1 LNAKKPCS
9 GGPAA
14 GEGGLGTG
22 KGGLVSGLRC
32 GAAGEGGLGIGG
44 FIPDNPFFLA
54 PLAGVTDSP
63 FRRLCRAQGAA
74 VVCSEMVSAKGLWY
88 GSGKTERLLRV
99 CADEAPVA
107 FQIFGREPEMLA
119 FAART
124 LDGRENALLDIN
136 MGCPVPKVVK
146 NGEGAA
152 LLRDPDLA
160 GRLVEA
166 AVSATRKPVTV
177 KLRIGWDAASVNAAE
192 MAKTLEAA
200 GAAALAVH
208 GRTREQFYGGK
219 ADWRVIRRVKET
231 VGIPVIGNGDIRSGA
246 DALRMLAETGC
257 DFVMIARGALG
268 NPWIFREALAL
279 YRGEDLPAPPGPGE
293 RVDMILRHLELLV
306 AEKGE
311 RVAVLEMRKH
321 AAWYL
326 KGIKASAG
334 LRGKLNAVVSAAE
347 FQGLLADFCAAGL

>member
-1 LNAKKPCS
+1 L
-9 GGPAA
+9 
-14 GEGGLGTG
+14 E
-22 KGGLVSGLRC
+22 
-32 GAAGEGGLGIGG
+32 
-44 FIPDNPFFLA
+44 NPFFLA
-54 PLAGVTDSP
+54 PLAGVTDAP

-74 VVCSEMVSAKGLWY
+74 LVYSEMVSGKGLWY
-88 GSGKTERLLRV
+88 GDKKTEQLLHV
-99 CADEAPVA
+99 CADEKPVA
-107 FQIFGREPEMLA
+107 FQIFGKEPEIMA
-119 FAART
+119 FAAKA

-136 MGCPVPKVVK
+136 MGCPVPKIVK

-166 AVSATRKPVTV
+166 AVSHTRKPVTV
-177 KLRIGWDAASVNAAE
+177 KLRIGWDAARVNATE
-192 MAKTLEAA
+192 MARTLEAA

-219 ADWRVIRRVKET
+219 ADWSAIRCVKEA
-231 VGIPVIGNGDIRSGA
+231 VGIPVIGNGDIKSGA
-246 DALRMLAETGC
+246 DALRMRAETGC

-279 YRGEDLPAPPGPGE
+279 YRGEPAPAPPNVGA
-293 RVDMILRHLELLV
+293 RIDMILRHLDMLI

-311 RVAVLEMRKH
+311 RGAVLEMRKH

-326 KGIKASAG
+326 KGVRASAG
-334 LRGKLNAVVSAAE
+334 LRGRLNTTSAATD
-347 FQGLLADFCAAGL
+347 FRRLLTDFRADAQDEESPQTS